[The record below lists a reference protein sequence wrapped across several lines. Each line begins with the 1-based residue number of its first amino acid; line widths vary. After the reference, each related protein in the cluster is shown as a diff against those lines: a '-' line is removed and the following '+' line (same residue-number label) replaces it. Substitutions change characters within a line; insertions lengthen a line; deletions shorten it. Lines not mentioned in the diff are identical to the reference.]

1 MTNAGNAVANEV
13 VYHDV
18 CWVKA
23 MREAPNLFCN
33 R

>member
-13 VYHDV
+13 VYHDA
-18 CWVKA
+18 CCVKA